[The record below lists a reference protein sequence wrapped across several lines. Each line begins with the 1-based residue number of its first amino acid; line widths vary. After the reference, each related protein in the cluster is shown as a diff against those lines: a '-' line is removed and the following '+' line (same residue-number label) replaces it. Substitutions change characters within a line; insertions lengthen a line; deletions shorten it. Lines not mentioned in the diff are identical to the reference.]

1 MISPSRHRTA
11 ARPRG
16 LLFGILATVVLLASP
31 SPVLAQS
38 GSTRLSIRLEAMTI
52 LTVAS
57 RPELESAAWP
67 GSFALTTIAS
77 DADVRLRVVTVASKG
92 DQPTLRLV
100 VAETL

>member
-1 MISPSRHRTA
+1 MISPSRDRTA

-16 LLFGILATVVLLASP
+16 LLFGILATVLLLASP
-31 SPVLAQS
+31 SPALAQS
-38 GSTRLSIRLEAMTI
+38 GSTRISIRLEAMTI

-57 RPELESAAWP
+57 RPELESATRP

-77 DADVRLRVVTVASKG
+77 NGDVRLRIVTVTSKR

-100 VAETL
+100 VVETL